1 MDPAI
6 VFVLAPDAAINN
18 VLALTEAALIPRLV
32 RGESHKF
39 LRGQYIAHP
48 PGTVSL

>member
-1 MDPAI
+1 M
-6 VFVLAPDAAINN
+6 VFVLASDANIHN
-18 VLALTEAALIPRLV
+18 VLNLPEAALIPRLV

-48 PGTVSL
+48 PGTVSV